1 MQSTAFSFK
10 SLAKSAGNV
19 SEWKKKTQMLYL
31 QENTWRTV
39 PVCRELQGVLLL
51 MCQCSTLLCSVYVDR
66 SYWIWGLYKDLG
78 FANPTR
84 QILESTKNLLS
95 FRPLA
100 SLVSANLLPVARS
113 LASNLILFYAGCVS
127 CDLHRETHLC
137 YCYLLD
143 ELVGVEKVKK

>member
-10 SLAKSAGNV
+10 SMAKSAGTV

-51 MCQCSTLLCSVYVDR
+51 MCQCSTLLCSVYVYC

-84 QILESTKNLLS
+84 KILESTKNLLN
-95 FRPLA
+95 F
-100 SLVSANLLPVARS
+100 SLFSIRKICYPS
-113 LASNLILFYAGCVS
+113 LASNLTLFYARWMC
-127 CDLHRETHLC
+127 
-137 YCYLLD
+137 
-143 ELVGVEKVKK
+143 ELWSTQGDAFF